1 MSEWGTGSVCFEGV
15 KVVGCCTCR
24 MSKMKDESQASQE
37 LSSKDNS
44 WGCRSEGYV
53 ATGSGSS
60 LFVQVGQSIA
70 GRSDII
76 SRRRCFSTN
85 RDSEGRCGEKVT
97 TQK

>member
-24 MSKMKDESQASQE
+24 MPMMKDESQASQE

-60 LFVQVGQSIA
+60 LLPEDLTLSQ
-70 GRSDII
+70 
-76 SRRRCFSTN
+76 
-85 RDSEGRCGEKVT
+85 EGAVLVLIVILKVDVVR
-97 TQK
+97 K